1 MLFHTITIIEYK
13 NDQNRDGN
21 HEKGEDKK
29 KSKKKSLRKLI
40 KKQSLNRRKYKE
52 YRKGIEDEKGGW
64 RTEREIGEAKGGF
77 GKENQRITYLL
88 CYSRAR
94 TLANKFP
101 RSKLHR
107 F

>member
-1 MLFHTITIIEYK
+1 
-13 NDQNRDGN
+13 
-21 HEKGEDKK
+21 
-29 KSKKKSLRKLI
+29 
-40 KKQSLNRRKYKE
+40 LNRRKYKE

-94 TLANKFP
+94 TLANKNFP
-101 RSKLHR
+101 VPNCTAFDGLPNFGKIG
-107 F
+107 